1 MHELNTQGFDVLVKK
16 IRYVDNALT
25 AMAHGE
31 EKVCSQ
37 SIKQLKLE
45 RILVIT
51 EIENILQKYRLYG
64 RRALNVLIS

>member
-1 MHELNTQGFDVLVKK
+1 VHELNTQGFDFLVKK
-16 IRYVDNALT
+16 IRYVDHALT

-37 SIKQLKLE
+37 SIEQLKLE